1 MADDPLAALGITVQ
15 RLQDAIKAQAA
26 DIAQLQAQVNSAPA
40 ATTQVQAPWW
50 LDLSDAD
57 RAARLDSLKTW
68 VAEVLVIE
76 YAGYF
81 APWLPGCWPAHRE
94 AVWELSVLWANWQ
107 TWEPPSLS
115 LAAATQWHDRYLPG
129 VVRRLRTSLE
139 SCKQATRGCRLTQ

>member
-81 APWLPGCWPAHRE
+81 APGCPAAGPGIARRCGSCPCSGRTGRPGNRRHSRSRPRRNGTTDTCPA
-94 AVWELSVLWANWQ
+94 W
-107 TWEPPSLS
+107 
-115 LAAATQWHDRYLPG
+115 
-129 VVRRLRTSLE
+129 
-139 SCKQATRGCRLTQ
+139 